1 MTREERAILNLEQ
14 KVNNMGKD
22 IEKLK
27 ELVIK
32 LNDNGN
38 TRSRKSGRPAGE
50 SVGAEKQDN

>member
-1 MTREERAILNLEQ
+1 MTREERSILNLEQ

-38 TRSRKSGRPAGE
+38 TRNRKSKPAGE
-50 SVGAEKQDN
+50 NTGAEKQDN